1 MDGERLS
8 ELRKDKGLTQQQL
21 AEALSVSSNT
31 ISAYERGIN
40 EPDDK
45 MKIRLAEFFNVSV
58 DYLLGLADTPNPLRT
73 GSYLLFFGDLPVEAK
88 TELETFVDYVA
99 KKYNLKRRV
108 AVNGG
113 RAGRK

>member
-8 ELRKDKGLTQQQL
+8 ELRKDRGFTQQQL
-21 AEALSVSSNT
+21 AKALSVSSNT

-40 EPDDK
+40 EPDDR

-58 DYLLGLADTPNPLRT
+58 DYLLGLIDTPRPLHI

-88 TELETFVDYVA
+88 NELESFVEYVA

-108 AVNGG
+108 AVSGG
-113 RAGRK
+113 RAGKE